1 VETAQLATKHFQR
14 TRRPLRIAV
23 DEAGW
28 RFNNINEHQVKAIRE
43 KSGEPAFQGI
53 EKQLFWR
60 ICRLLKQNI
69 ELVFVFDGSRRPWK
83 NGKTAGRIDYKS
95 RELTEELLDA
105 LRIPHYRAPAETE
118 AECVRLQQLG
128 VVDAVWSE
136 DADALMFGCDFLIRD
151 YREPKKKGEKKTN
164 HSKAG
169 TKKSNTH
176 VRVIRPKH
184 LQAVHLSKEDIV
196 LFAVVCGG
204 DYDRE
209 GLRNCG
215 RNTAMKMI
223 KHGLAK
229 TLYACKSEN
238 DLGDW
243 RHALI
248 EFLRRAKAT
257 SNVIVRN
264 DYPRLR
270 HVKNYR
276 EPLVST
282 NEAIANLECLRH
294 GWDRSFDEEVLREFI
309 STRFNIW
316 TKGYFNWIGP
326 ILLARFLSIST
337 ARSNPHAVRLTKR
350 RAAKSAEAGEE
361 EVLPS
366 FESKLTFSPF
376 DLSSLSQDRFHDGY
390 WTGKREDEFEPDY
403 RVECEILDRM
413 LRQALPDEV
422 LNPPAKTPAKKRKR
436 ATQAQGGEDGT

>member
-1 VETAQLATKHFQR
+1 VETAQLATEHYHK
-14 TRRPLRIAV
+14 TGRPLRIAV

-28 RFNNINEHQVKAIRE
+28 RFNNLNEHQVKAIRE
-43 KSGEPAFQGI
+43 KSGEQAFQGI
-53 EKQLFWR
+53 EKQMFWR
-60 ICRLLKQNI
+60 IARLLKQNI
-69 ELVFVFDGSRRPWK
+69 QLLFVFDGSRRPWK

-95 RELTEELLDA
+95 RELTEQLLDV
-105 LRIPHYRAPAETE
+105 LRISHYRAPAEAE

-151 YREPKKKGEKKTN
+151 YREPKKKREKTN
-164 HSKAG
+164 RSKTG

-176 VRVIRPKH
+176 VRVIRLKH
-184 LQAVHLSKEDIV
+184 LQALQLSREDIV

-223 KHGLAK
+223 KHGLAR
-229 TLYACKSEN
+229 TLYACKSET

-248 EFLRRAKAT
+248 QFLAKAKAT

-264 DYPRLR
+264 DYPKLK

-276 EPLVST
+276 DPLVST
-282 NEAIANLECLRH
+282 NDAIANLECLRH
-294 GWDRSFDEEVLREFI
+294 GWDRSLDEEALREFI
-309 STRFNIW
+309 STRFNLW

-326 ILLARFLSIST
+326 ILLTRFLSMST

-350 RAAKSAEAGEE
+350 RAPKPSETGED

-366 FESKLTFSPF
+366 FESKLSFSPF
-376 DLSSLSQDRFHDGY
+376 DLSSLGQDRFHDRY
-390 WTGKREDEFEPDY
+390 WTGKREDEFEADH
-403 RVECEILDRM
+403 RVECEILDCM
-413 LRQALPDEV
+413 LRRALPDEV
-422 LNPPAKTPAKKRKR
+422 LNLPAKTPAKKRKR
-436 ATQAQGGEDGT
+436 ATDAQE